1 MAETF
6 ERALEGITT
15 TLAMRSPAKMVFPP
29 VQQKPL
35 LETDLGLRKVLAD
48 LSQRMR
54 SLELIKMNLEKASKT

>member
-15 TLAMRSPAKMVFPP
+15 TLAMRSPAKVVFPEL
-29 VQQKPL
+29 QQKPL
-35 LETDLGLRKVLAD
+35 LETDPGLKKVLAD
-48 LSQRMR
+48 LAQRMC